1 MKKRNRITVLAGLAT
16 IAWSC
21 TSAQPERP
29 AAPAP
34 PPTGARGGE
43 AAVGQQDS
51 AASPRGGGAGGAAAQ
66 PRPYARVI
74 TAEART
80 VNGLFK
86 AHRVGERLYFEIPR
100 NEYDKDMLIL
110 SRSLAG
116 GGGGAGFGGG
126 GTQINL
132 WVHWEREGNRVFLRR
147 NTYDVA
153 ADPSRAISQA
163 VDAMRYGG
171 IIAAFNIEAW
181 GPDSAAVIDV
191 TRLFTTNIAEL
202 YAIQNP
208 QNDRSFVE
216 SVAAYPAT
224 VNVVA
229 VQTAQQTPQPA
240 AGGRGGGGGG
250 GAAGGRPQTVTVRQ
264 HYSLYKLPEQPMM
277 PRLHDKRIGF
287 NSIQYIDY
295 SRPEH
300 QARTVRFIRRFRLEK
315 RNPNAEISDPVQP
328 IVFWIDPAT
337 PEWLVP
343 WIKRGVDAWQPA
355 FREAGFS
362 NGIMG
367 RVAPTAEEDP
377 NWSMYDARHSMV
389 YWRPSTTA
397 NATGGQVADP
407 RSGEIIKAEVNMY
420 HNVMNLVRNWY
431 FTQVGPLDPRAQS
444 LPLPDSL
451 MGRLVEYVVTHEV
464 GHAIGYPHNMKASAM
479 YPADSVRSASFLR
492 RMGGH
497 VATLMDYSRYNYVAQ
512 PEDNIPVDMLVPGV
526 GPYDRY
532 VVMWGHKPIPGARRP
547 EDEWPT
553 LDRWSRMQD
562 TIPWYRFTTED
573 SPNDPY
579 DQTEAVGDQD
589 AVKSSG
595 LGMRNLKRVA
605 DMLLKVAEKPGEDY
619 TLLEELYGNVV
630 SQWGR
635 YNGHVA
641 SIIGSAE
648 TQERYGTGR
657 RFQPTSRQRQEEAVT
672 YLAQNAF
679 RVPAFILNDE
689 ILFRIQAEGQV
700 ARIRQAQAGVLNSLF
715 NVARMNR
722 LVEYEALQRGGTAYT
737 LADLLGDT
745 REAVWTELSAGTVRV
760 DVYRRNLQRA
770 YLEALDRLLNPPPPA
785 AAAAPGGGGPG
796 GGGAAAATAS
806 SDVRP
811 AVRGHLVELDRA
823 VESAI
828 AKAGDGM
835 TRLHLRDVR
844 MEIERM
850 LDPTAR

>member
-1 MKKRNRITVLAGLAT
+1 LAALAVVF
-16 IAWSC
+16 AACSR
-21 TSAQPERP
+21 SPGPAPAQPGPTVSPAGAP
-29 AAPAP
+29 AAGNTPAQ
-34 PPTGARGGE
+34 A
-43 AAVGQQDS
+43 QDTS
-51 AASPRGGGAGGAAAQ
+51 GGGRSGGPGATPPR
-66 PRPYARVI
+66 PRPYNRVI
-74 TAEART
+74 TAEAKT
-80 VNGLFK
+80 VTGLFK
-86 AHRVGERLYFEIPR
+86 AHQVGQRLYFEVPR
-100 NEYDKDMLIL
+100 TEYDKDMLIV

-116 GGGGAGFGGG
+116 GSGGGGFGGG

-132 WVHWEREGNRVFLRR
+132 WVHWEREGDRVFLRR

-153 ADPSRAISQA
+153 ADASRAISQA

-171 IIAAFNIEAW
+171 IIAAFNVEAW

-191 TRLFTTNIAEL
+191 TRLFTANIAEL
-202 YAIQNP
+202 YAVANP
-208 QNDRSFVE
+208 QNDRSFIE
-216 SVAAYPAT
+216 NVAAYPAT
-224 VNVVA
+224 VNVIA
-229 VQTAQQTPQPA
+229 VQTAQQTPA
-240 AGGRGGGGGG
+240 AAEGGRRGGGG
-250 GAAGGRPQTVTVRQ
+250 APAGGRAQAVTVRQ

-287 NSIQYIDY
+287 GSIQYIDY

-300 QARTVRFIRRFRLEK
+300 QAKTVRYIRRFRLEK
-315 RNPNAEISDPVQP
+315 RNSGAEISDPVQP
-328 IVFWIDPAT
+328 ITFWIDPAT

-343 WIKRGVDAWQPA
+343 WIKRGIEAWQPA

-362 NGIMG
+362 NAIVG
-367 RVAPTAEEDP
+367 RTPPSPEEDP

-512 PEDNIPVDMLVPGV
+512 PEDNIPADLLIPGV
-526 GPYDRY
+526 GPYDKF

-589 AVKSSG
+589 AVKSST
-595 LGMRNLKRVA
+595 LAMKNLKRVA
-605 DMLLKVAEKPGEDY
+605 DMLLRVAEKPGEDY
-619 TLLEELYGNVV
+619 TLLDELYDNVV

-635 YNGHVA
+635 YNSHVA

-648 TQERYGTGR
+648 TQERYGTGK
-657 RFQPTSRQRQEEAVT
+657 RFQPTSKQRQEEAIA
-672 YLAQNAF
+672 YLGQNAF
-679 RVPAFILNDE
+679 RVPDFILNDE

-715 NVARMNR
+715 NSARMNR
-722 LVEYEALQRGGTAYT
+722 LVEYEALLPASQAYT

-745 REAVWTELSAGTVRV
+745 RQSVWTELSAGSVRIN
-760 DVYRRNLQRA
+760 VYRRNLQRA
-770 YLEALDRLLNPPPPA
+770 YLESLDRLLNPPAPA
-785 AAAAPGGGGPG
+785 APTPGVGGGGVG
-796 GGGAAAATAS
+796 TLS

-811 AVRGHLVELDRA
+811 SVRGHLVELDRA
-823 VESAI
+823 VEAAI
-828 AKAGDGM
+828 GKAADGM

-850 LDPTAR
+850 LDPRR